1 MGRATENQV
10 KFLTKNGYADAVN
23 YTYEYAS
30 QLIGSIKTG
39 SAPQHKQWNQPQPAS
54 SPLPVKEYHL
64 TAEECNARAL
74 ESAIEVLKSPENV
87 DFKKIL
93 MQFKHFIETGE
104 F

>member
-1 MGRATENQV
+1 MGGATENQI
-10 KFLTKNGYADAVN
+10 KFLTKNGYADALN
-23 YTYEYAS
+23 YTYEHAS
-30 QLIGSIKTG
+30 KLIGQIKGVLPTTT
-39 SAPQHKQWNQPQPAS
+39 PKWNQPQPAS